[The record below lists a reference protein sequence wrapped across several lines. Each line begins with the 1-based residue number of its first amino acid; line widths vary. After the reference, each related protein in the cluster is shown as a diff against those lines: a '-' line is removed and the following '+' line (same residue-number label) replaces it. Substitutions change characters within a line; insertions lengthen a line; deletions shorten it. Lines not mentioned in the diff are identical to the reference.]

1 MARDQSDDA
10 ADSGET
16 ASEQLFLASRTG
28 SPFDP
33 VRLGTIFEAFR
44 RNPSRSEE
52 NRAAEKP
59 QYEVAAELEE
69 VELMPEH
76 EPPPEEHDDNT
87 QPVAEEVSVEPVVDA
102 SAGALGSEVEPSE
115 QEQNSSDLP
124 ADAPQPIPVA
134 TAAPEE
140 VELMPEHEPPSE
152 GQDDLQPVAEEVSA
166 EPVIDASADASG
178 SEVEAREVEEE
189 LLEEPTVDAPLLTPV
204 VTAVPAQDPE
214 PVVLR
219 AVADV
224 PEPFTAPD
232 LELLE
237 LNGNSDEDY
246 DIAGEAPGVEDA
258 AAKDVTDETNV
269 VGEQLVQVSADEAT
283 GDESKKGIGED
294 FADEVSVAESSDDN
308 GDSDALDNPVVDNPA
323 FEDPEFKDAEP
334 AAVSSLSVVSTFAPH
349 LSVDEQETSNENED
363 ENEAGELYAVAS
375 DSDVDP
381 EPATDSEPQADSD
394 LGLDSDEVGLDE
406 QTSEAPG
413 LRLVTDQDSTLSQDE
428 IEPDIANAAEAI
440 DEIAMETA
448 DNFGTEE
455 TEGQA
460 AGPIGAESTDPS
472 QAEETDIVEDPG
484 HLPVQAEDAE
494 PEDAQPDLPSVEDLR
509 AMAIDLDDVDAILER
524 LDNDV
529 EALFADMAAASATE
543 QSFDLAET

>member
-1 MARDQSDDA
+1 MARDQTDDA
-10 ADSGET
+10 ADSGEM

-52 NRAAEKP
+52 NRAIENP

-87 QPVAEEVSVEPVVDA
+87 QPVAEEVSAEPVVDA
-102 SAGALGSEVEPSE
+102 SAGASGSEVEPSG
-115 QEQNSSDLP
+115 QEQNSADLP
-124 ADAPQPIPVA
+124 ADAPQLIPVA

-140 VELMPEHEPPSE
+140 VEQMPEHEPPSE
-152 GQDDLQPVAEEVSA
+152 GKDDLQPVAEEVSA
-166 EPVIDASADASG
+166 EPVVDASADALG

-258 AAKDVTDETNV
+258 SAKDVTDETNV

-283 GDESKKGIGED
+283 GDESKKDIGED
-294 FADEVSVAESSDDN
+294 FAEDLDEVESSADN
-308 GDSDALDNPVVDNPA
+308 GDSDALDNPAVDNPA

-334 AAVSSLSVVSTFAPH
+334 AAVSSLSVVSAFAPH
-349 LSVDEQETSNENED
+349 LSVDEQETSNENENEN

-381 EPATDSEPQADSD
+381 EPATDSEPHADSD
-394 LGLDSDEVGLDE
+394 LGSDSDEVGLDE

-428 IEPDIANAAEAI
+428 IEPDIAKAAEAI
-440 DEIAMETA
+440 DEIAMETT

-455 TEGQA
+455 AEGQA
-460 AGPIGAESTDPS
+460 EIED
-472 QAEETDIVEDPG
+472 QVENTDIVVDSD
-484 HLPVQAEDAE
+484 HLTVR

-524 LDNDV
+524 LDNDE